1 MPRDVFASLVMTA
14 SYFFGSLG
22 PGGGVGAA
30 VVAVVAMGPV
40 EGVTAGAARFAVF
53 VDGASA
59 TACSGL
65 CSVNVHEPKAS
76 SAISEAMRGRR
87 NAVKIIDVMLS
98 ILLLN
103 AETYCAVSCDR
114 AFGGTSANIDPTI
127 D

>member
-1 MPRDVFASLVMTA
+1 MPRDVFASLVMTV

-22 PGGGVGAA
+22 PGGGAGAA

-65 CSVNVHEPKAS
+65 CRVNVHEPNSKNTAS
-76 SAISEAMRGRR
+76 Q
-87 NAVKIIDVMLS
+87 NAWDSGKTGNRIDLMVT
-98 ILLLN
+98 ILLPKT
-103 AETYCAVSCDR
+103 ERHWAVACESPFDV
-114 AFGGTSANIDPTI
+114 TPANGCG
-127 D
+127 